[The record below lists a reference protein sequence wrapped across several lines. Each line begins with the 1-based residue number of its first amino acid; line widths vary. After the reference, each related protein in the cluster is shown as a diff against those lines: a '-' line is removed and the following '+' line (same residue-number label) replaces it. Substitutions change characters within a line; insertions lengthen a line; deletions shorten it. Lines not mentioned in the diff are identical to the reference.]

1 LYKKES
7 SYRLRTIFYGRAK
20 AIAIISIILIISIS
34 YGLFF
39 YFQDITERNIK
50 NNLFAQQRD
59 RQIDTTRTLSQHIG
73 SDLGLVEAR
82 LESLSNSVLLQQG
95 DLTSNK
101 TKALIQTNFLNIDSI
116 VDHLFVVNKNN
127 AITIDIA
134 IKGAKTFVGSNVSQ
148 REYVIKAEQTLAPV
162 FSSIFTGLDGKYRI
176 GISYPIVSMHTGQ
189 YIGIVGTV
197 IPTESFF
204 AHYGNIHDINSRF
217 LVVFDRNGA
226 MLASG
231 ASKTVVGK
239 SFFGDVTQR
248 FIDYN
253 PTLNNLTR
261 SLLAGNSGYAV
272 YDYGRGERITTQHPI
287 FVNSKP
293 VYYVQI
299 VQPTA
304 PIYSRLNDILL
315 SQRIETFSLLAG
327 ATVAIVLL
335 IVFLSKWSTLLGK
348 EVRRRTRELEL
359 SNEEIRVHLNLVES
373 ELERFKRR
381 PM

>member
-1 LYKKES
+1 
-7 SYRLRTIFYGRAK
+7 
-20 AIAIISIILIISIS
+20 
-34 YGLFF
+34 
-39 YFQDITERNIK
+39 
-50 NNLFAQQRD
+50 
-59 RQIDTTRTLSQHIG
+59 
-73 SDLGLVEAR
+73 
-82 LESLSNSVLLQQG
+82 
-95 DLTSNK
+95 
-101 TKALIQTNFLNIDSI
+101 
-116 VDHLFVVNKNN
+116 
-127 AITIDIA
+127 ITIDIA

-162 FSSIFTGLDGKYRI
+162 FCSIFTGLDGKYRI

-299 VQPTA
+299 VQPT
-304 PIYSRLNDILL
+304 
-315 SQRIETFSLLAG
+315 
-327 ATVAIVLL
+327 
-335 IVFLSKWSTLLGK
+335 
-348 EVRRRTRELEL
+348 
-359 SNEEIRVHLNLVES
+359 
-373 ELERFKRR
+373 
-381 PM
+381 